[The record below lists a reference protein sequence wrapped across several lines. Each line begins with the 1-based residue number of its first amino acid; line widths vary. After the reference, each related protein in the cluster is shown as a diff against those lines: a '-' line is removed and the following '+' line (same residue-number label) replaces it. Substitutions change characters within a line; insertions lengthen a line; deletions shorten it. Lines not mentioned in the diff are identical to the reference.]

1 MDNLTMSE
9 SLNGFA
15 FKLFDAV
22 SAGNSK
28 KYFSTLQILF
38 CELESKQI
46 SILLMID
53 ENFFIS
59 PFSILTAMT
68 MCYVGARANTSKQL
82 KELLNFESLNDHE
95 ILKLSEDLLNIVNT
109 KLGTDVRL
117 NVCNKIYLNVGFGVK
132 KDFLDNI
139 TNIFHAEVQQVD
151 YSDPVKSS
159 QTINDWVAS
168 KTNNKIQNLISP
180 DSINALVRL
189 ILVNA
194 IYFKGNWLDKFDAQN
209 TSPEDFN
216 LADGSKVKVN
226 TMKLHGKYFNVMYD
240 IEGLD
245 ATFCKIPY
253 AGEKISMTIILPNEG
268 VSLNDVEKQMNSK
281 MIHDVLGR
289 KFYREKV
296 NVHLPKFKMEY
307 EIEVFF

>member
-1 MDNLTMSE
+1 ML
-9 SLNGFA
+9 
-15 FKLFDAV
+15 
-22 SAGNSK
+22 
-28 KYFSTLQILF
+28 
-38 CELESKQI
+38 
-46 SILLMID
+46 D

-59 PFSILTAMT
+59 PFIIFTSMT
-68 MCYVGARANTSKQL
+68 MCYTGAKADTSKQL
-82 KELLNFESLNDHE
+82 KKLLNLNGLNDQDINE
-95 ILKLSEDLLNIVNT
+95 QIKDLLNNVNS
-109 KLGTDVRL
+109 KLGSDVL
-117 NVCNKIYLNVGFGVK
+117 ISVCNKIYPNVGFEVK
-132 KDFLDNI
+132 KDFVDNI
-139 TNIFHAEVQQVD
+139 TKTFHGEVQQVD

-159 QTINDWVAS
+159 KTINDWVAS

-180 DSINALVRL
+180 ESINHLVEL

-194 IYFKGNWLDKFDAQN
+194 IYFKGNWLEKFDAQN

-226 TMKLHGKYFNVMYD
+226 MMKLNGKYFNVMYD

-245 ATFCKIPY
+245 ATLCKIPY

-268 VSLNDVEKQMNSK
+268 VSLNDVEKQMNTK
-281 MIHDVLGR
+281 MIQDVLGR